1 VRNYDY
7 SEQIYERKS
16 EVLATVKSARFNWD
30 AVQDGM
36 WRVANEP
43 GGTGYETWFDYPYQ
57 VAAKTGTAQ
66 KGENIVNDGIFM
78 CYAPYRDPQVAIAII
93 VERGG
98 SGSAVS
104 FIARNILDVYFN
116 IQSYSDTQERE
127 MALLR

>member
-1 VRNYDY
+1 
-7 SEQIYERKS
+7 
-16 EVLATVKSARFNWD
+16 
-30 AVQDGM
+30 
-36 WRVANEP
+36 
-43 GGTGYETWFDYPYQ
+43 
-57 VAAKTGTAQ
+57 
-66 KGENIVNDGIFM
+66 M